1 MIRVLLVDDHPL
13 VRAGIRSLLESTND
27 IVIVAEADNGQKVRP
42 LVKGYN
48 PHLLLLDMELPGLNG
63 LEIAWQ
69 IQQEHLPVQILAL
82 SAYND
87 EQYIRGLYT
96 LGIDGYIMKDE
107 TPEVIID
114 AVRGVASGERDR
126 ISRKVLSQ
134 LTSSRNKKGE
144 YERLGLTRREI
155 EVLKITATGKTNQ
168 EIGLQLGISEKTVEK
183 HLETIFDK
191 LGVVSRVEASVMLVR
206 AGLL

>member
-27 IVIVAEADNGQKVRP
+27 IVIVAEADNGLKVIP
-42 LVKGYN
+42 LVKGHN
-48 PHLLLLDMELPGLNG
+48 PHVLLLDMELPGLNG

-96 LGIDGYIMKDE
+96 LGINGYIMKDE
-107 TPEVIID
+107 KPEVIID
-114 AVRGVASGERDR
+114 AVRGVASGELDR

-183 HLETIFDK
+183 HLETIFNK

>member
-1 MIRVLLVDDHPL
+1 
-13 VRAGIRSLLESTND
+13 
-27 IVIVAEADNGQKVRP
+27 
-42 LVKGYN
+42 
-48 PHLLLLDMELPGLNG
+48 
-63 LEIAWQ
+63 
-69 IQQEHLPVQILAL
+69 
-82 SAYND
+82 
-87 EQYIRGLYT
+87 
-96 LGIDGYIMKDE
+96 MKDE
-107 TPEVIID
+107 KPEVIID

-183 HLETIFDK
+183 HLEKFFNK